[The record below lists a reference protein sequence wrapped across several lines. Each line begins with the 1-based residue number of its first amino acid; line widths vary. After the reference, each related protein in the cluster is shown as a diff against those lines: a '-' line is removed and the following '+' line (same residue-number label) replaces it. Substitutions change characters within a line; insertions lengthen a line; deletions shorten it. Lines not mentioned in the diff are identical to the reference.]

1 VFSLQVVAAEI
12 GQAEVVV
19 DLGGEFFAT
28 LLPCE
33 SGGHDLGGVVVGVDG
48 GAVLAQLVESNAL
61 VEAGFDSVR
70 FRGI

>member
-1 VFSLQVVAAEI
+1 
-12 GQAEVVV
+12 
-19 DLGGEFFAT
+19 